1 MSEVS
6 SAYRKI
12 LCSLLLIIIPISM
25 FCFMRI
31 ARIFAHIRIS
41 MGYWDPMCTS
51 SFDFE
56 MF

>member
-31 ARIFAHIRIS
+31 ARIFAHIKNKYGLLGPDVYIL
-41 MGYWDPMCTS
+41 
-51 SFDFE
+51 F
-56 MF
+56 